1 MKRLLTCENLKCVSS
16 KLTIVSLDDTHSKK
30 ALQKQLT
37 RRISLRTTL
46 RTMGQ
51 QLRQRN
57 KQRRRVLRKKRI
69 AERNRAAATKK

>member
-1 MKRLLTCENLKCVSS
+1 LVQGDILKGGGVKSS
-16 KLTIVSLDDTHSKK
+16 FNG
-30 ALQKQLT
+30 KQLT
-37 RRISLRTTL
+37 RSIALGTTL